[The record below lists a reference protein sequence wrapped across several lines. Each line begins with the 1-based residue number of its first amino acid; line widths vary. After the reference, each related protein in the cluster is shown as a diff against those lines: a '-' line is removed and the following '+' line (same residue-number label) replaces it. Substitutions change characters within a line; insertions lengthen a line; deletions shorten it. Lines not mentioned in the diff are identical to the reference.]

1 MLKAMIWTA
10 VVLQGIVLT
19 GCSAQGKWSLA
30 EVDPSAFRAQFSPHV
45 LTLQKDGTYYAERP
59 TGVTETGHWEWNGP
73 ITGGLLVLGGRAGES
88 ESYNASMPDNDTLI
102 LKTDIYGEPATARFK
117 RKQ

>member
-1 MLKAMIWTA
+1 MLKVMIWTA
-10 VVLQGIVLT
+10 VVLHGIVLA
-19 GCSAQGKWSLA
+19 GCTAPGKWSLA

-59 TGVTETGHWEWNGP
+59 TGGTETGHWEWNGP
-73 ITGGLLVLGGRAGES
+73 ITGGLLVLGGRSGES

-102 LKTDIYGEPATARFK
+102 LKTDIAGEPATARFK